1 MEIFRIK
8 GLLATSECDECIHL
22 FEEVYGPTDKITK
35 PIERLKVEDVKD
47 RAGIDAI
54 VAKHTAI
61 ALKVNDVFNFDI
73 ESARDSSHTIHGY
86 RKGYRGV
93 PHIDNRTPYE
103 RVKIVVVTLLS
114 DPSSFSGGE
123 LDFFGV
129 AEDQDALKINKGDT
143 IAFPAYMTHT
153 VELLENGTRH
163 SFVSMFKG
171 QFPFR

>member
-1 MEIFRIK
+1 M
-8 GLLATSECDECIHL
+8 
-22 FEEVYGPTDKITK
+22 
-35 PIERLKVEDVKD
+35 
-47 RAGIDAI
+47 
-54 VAKHTAI
+54 
-61 ALKVNDVFNFDI
+61 
-73 ESARDSSHTIHGY
+73 
-86 RKGYRGV
+86 

-129 AEDQDALKINKGDT
+129 AEDQDALKISKGDT
-143 IAFPAYMTHT
+143 IAFPAYMTHR
-153 VELLENGTRH
+153 VELLDNGTRH